1 MSFKR
6 FDPQDIVISAES
18 VTSPIWTG
26 DNVTLGTFYSSS
38 TQVAETGAYY
48 LDVYNG
54 TPTDSGSRVQFAI
67 AYGHVSGS
75 GSTISASQPPTK
87 AVYGQFRTLVLGDE
101 ESSFS
106 FGGQTSDH
114 FYALV
119 IDRARYKEKLLPG
132 SLTLKLKNGT
142 TEISLTDN
150 SQVSSTVTYSDT
162 GRVYE
167 VLSGSMGTIATGTYS
182 GSTVSGSYGKFLPDV
197 GVILLNAKVLDLPTG
212 SGGLALATNTSST
225 PITSSNNVKLF
236 QAISGS
242 ASFRLQSEET
252 VTSNYVYVRPRNAEF
267 NYSMNPSMLTGS
279 GELRHSVLIN
289 SPRTYIT
296 TVGLYNDNNELLAVA
311 KLSRPLIK
319 DFTKEALIRVKLD
332 F

>member
-6 FDPQDIVISAES
+6 LDPQDIVISAES

-26 DNVTLGTFYSSS
+26 DIVTLSTFFTSS
-38 TQVAETGAYY
+38 TQVAESGNYY
-48 LDVYNG
+48 YDVYNG
-54 TPTDSGSRVQFAI
+54 TPTDSGSRVQFAL
-67 AYGHVSGS
+67 AYGHKYGS

-101 ESSFS
+101 ESDFS

-132 SLTLKLKNGT
+132 SLTLKLKSGS
-142 TEISLTDN
+142 TELLLTDN
-150 SQVSSTVTYSDT
+150 SKAVSTVTYSDT

-167 VLSGSMGTIATGTYS
+167 LVSGSMGTITTGVYS

-197 GVILLNAKVLDLPTG
+197 GIILLNANVLDLPTG
-212 SGGLALATNTSST
+212 SGGLALATNTGST
-225 PITSSNNVKLF
+225 PISSSNLIKIF
-236 QAISGS
+236 GTISGS

-252 VTSNYVYVRPRNAEF
+252 VTSNYVYIRPRNAEF

-279 GELRHSVLIN
+279 GELRHSILIN

-296 TVGLYNDNNELLAVA
+296 TVGLYNDSNELLAVA